1 MKRYETWKNVKQRG
15 GKNKVS
21 KAMWKCRRGR
31 EKRGKKCRD
40 GIKKNVS
47 IRYKNDPEGKI
58 SQTSTIH
65 QGRQTESPSL
75 PTGKRMKKGG

>member
-40 GIKKNVS
+40 GIKKMS
-47 IRYKNDPEGKI
+47 ASDIKMIQRGKYHK
-58 SQTSTIH
+58 H
-65 QGRQTESPSL
+65 QQFIKEDKQNL
-75 PTGKRMKKGG
+75 PLCQQERG